1 MVPGPCI
8 FKGKLLCVFF
18 LKVLLKY
25 AKIGKG
31 MLNYK
36 TYFRMGSMFFLSLGA
51 IEGMILPRATLF
63 KIQKKDCYG
72 MKFVQLPGAKST
84 TCNLGYKALKTW

>member
-1 MVPGPCI
+1 MVPGHCI

-18 LKVLLKY
+18 LKELLKY

-36 TYFRMGSMFFLSLGA
+36 TYFRMGSMFFLSLGV
-51 IEGMILPRATLF
+51 L
-63 KIQKKDCYG
+63 
-72 MKFVQLPGAKST
+72 
-84 TCNLGYKALKTW
+84 